1 MKNLF
6 FLLFVLSI
14 SLCFSQTLEE
24 DIYASTEQFYSEPN
38 LKNLQILNTEIKIY
52 EPQLKTEDEYFAFIN
67 LIVNKAFYLSENNYL
82 KQAISAYEKAH
93 QLYTKNKVYS
103 YDIVEYCLIP
113 LGILYHKTNA
123 YIKAENITKH
133 YISLAKQQDN
143 KTQQISGSINLAKL
157 YQSLNKHKSVIS
169 IVDKTLEFDG
179 ISKSQLQRLHSIK
192 QTSLLLMKTNQDTLL
207 LDGDIVFNTRD
218 NLESLEQNYQLAKE
232 KEDYKKAYSYFNQI
246 KNKHLKNKLTSK
258 REFARLSFEEA
269 QLLYLL
275 NEPNKAL
282 NELKNTLAI
291 LVPGFK
297 TNQSLN
303 ETDLYPENTFIDV
316 FDLLAAI
323 EQNPTKKLLNYNLS
337 FYVASLLDKETTN
350 EESYF
355 IKARA
360 NKNRSEKCIDILYQ
374 LYENKKSTSIIE
386 QAINF
391 AERNKVSYLK
401 NNSIRK
407 ELLEKYS
414 NNDTL
419 LVKENQ
425 LLKEQKLLINRLLN
439 FSTNQ
444 SYLKKQDSIR
454 SRLIEISTT
463 LKSLKETIDKKYA
476 IRTTEIITLE
486 SITSKLQKSKTGIV
500 EYFYGKNAI
509 YQFVFTKKD
518 YAFNK
523 IPIDATRTQEIVD
536 FIGYFNDASKITND
550 IQAFTKDAYSIY
562 RLLNFEAIN
571 SIDKAVVIPDG
582 FINFIPFETLLTEKT
597 ATTAFSKMP
606 FVIKNQA
613 LAYNSSLLFY
623 LRNETER
630 VDDNLL
636 GVFPVFKNSNQELIY
651 TIDEAEAIE
660 KQIPSKLLMHQFA
673 TKKNF
678 INQAKD
684 YSILHI
690 STHASSG
697 DFFKPATLSF
707 SDGDL
712 SLNNLYALNLKPN
725 LVVLSAC
732 ETGVGKLLKGE
743 GVMSVASGF
752 QYAGAENI
760 LFSLWQINDLSTSKI
775 ITEFYNHF
783 SEGKSAI
790 FSNKQSKI
798 DYLNNETISN
808 AKKSPYYW
816 GAFIFYGDLQELKS
830 SQQHN
835 YLLVFGVLAVLII
848 LFLAF
853 KFYDRNARHT

>member
-1 MKNLF
+1 MKTYVF
-6 FLLFVLSI
+6 FLFVLSI

-24 DIYASTEQFYSEPN
+24 RIYASTEQFYSEPN

-82 KQAISAYEKAH
+82 KPAISAYEKAN
-93 QLYTKNKVYS
+93 QLYKKNKVYS

-133 YISLAKQQDN
+133 YISLAKQQGN
-143 KTQQISGSINLAKL
+143 KTQQISGSINLARL
-157 YQSLNKHKSVIS
+157 YQSLNKHRSVIS
-169 IVDKTLEFDG
+169 IIDKTLEFDS

-192 QTSLLLMKTNQDTLL
+192 KRSILLMKANQDTLL
-207 LDGDIVFNTRD
+207 LDNDIIFYTGD

-232 KEDYKKAYSYFNQI
+232 KKDYEKAYSYFNQI

-258 REFARLSFEEA
+258 RELAKLSFEEA

-282 NELKNTLAI
+282 NELKNTLAFLI
-291 LVPGFK
+291 PGFK
-297 TNQSLN
+297 ANQSLN
-303 ETDLYPENTFIDV
+303 QTDLYPENTFIDV

-355 IKARA
+355 IEASA
-360 NKNRSEKCIDILYQ
+360 NKTRSEKCIDILHQ
-374 LYENKKSTSIIE
+374 LYETEKSNAFIE

-414 NNDTL
+414 DNDTL
-419 LVKENQ
+419 LVKEHQ
-425 LLKEQKLLINRLLN
+425 LLKEQKLLTNRLLN
-439 FSTNQ
+439 FSSNQ

-476 IRTTEIITLE
+476 IGTTETITLE
-486 SITSKLQKSKTGIV
+486 SIMSKLQKTQTGIV
-500 EYFYGKNAI
+500 EYFYGKKAI
-509 YQFVFTKKD
+509 YQFVFTEKD

-523 IPIDATRTQEIVD
+523 IPIDTSTTHKIVD
-536 FIGYFNDASKITND
+536 FIRYFNDASKITND
-550 IQAFTKDAYSIY
+550 IKAFTEDAYSMY
-562 RLLNFEAIN
+562 NLLNLEAVN
-571 SIDKAVVIPDG
+571 TIDKVVVIPDG

-597 ATTAFSKMP
+597 ATTVFSKMP
-606 FVIKNQA
+606 FVINIQA

-623 LRNETER
+623 LKNKTER
-630 VDDNLL
+630 RQEDLL
-636 GVFPVFKNSNQELIY
+636 GVFPVFKSTNRELIH
-651 TIDEAEAIE
+651 TIDEAKAIE
-660 KQIPSKLLMHQFA
+660 KHMSARLLMHESA
-673 TKKNF
+673 TKDRF
-678 INQAKD
+678 MEQAKD
-684 YSILHI
+684 YSILHL

-712 SLNNLYALNLKPN
+712 SLNELYALNLKPN

-743 GVMSVASGF
+743 GAMSLARGF

-775 ITEFYNHF
+775 ISQFYAHY

-790 FSNKQSKI
+790 FSNRQSKL
-798 DYLNNETISN
+798 DYLNDKSVSN

-816 GAFIFYGDLQELKS
+816 GAFIFYGDLQELHLAKDDF
-830 SQQHN
+830 
-835 YLLVFGVLAVLII
+835 YLLSFGIVAVLII

-853 KFYDRNARHT
+853 KLYRSNARHT